1 MTELSETQIQNK
13 ILRWAKGYPY
23 KGRKLADYLVHVPN
37 GEKRSKRV
45 AAGLKHSGVKKGYPD
60 LVMDIAL
67 NGYHGLRI
75 ELKTE
80 TGGVVS
86 PEQNE
91 RLKMLNSEGY
101 LAVVCKGFD
110 EAIKTITDYM
120 GVSR

>member
-13 ILRWAKGYPY
+13 ILRWAKRYPY
-23 KGRKLADYLVHVPN
+23 KGNVLADYLVHVPN

-60 LVMDIAL
+60 LMMDIAL

-75 ELKTE
+75 ELKTKA
-80 TGGVVS
+80 GGVVS
-86 PEQNE
+86 PEQKE

-120 GVSR
+120 SGKR

>member
-13 ILRWAKGYPY
+13 VLRWAKGYPY
-23 KGRKLADYLVHVPN
+23 KGKSLADFIMHPAN

-60 LVMDIAL
+60 LVTDIAL

-75 ELKTE
+75 ELKVE
-80 TGGVVS
+80 SGGVVS

-120 GVSR
+120 GIK

>member
-13 ILRWAKGYPY
+13 ILRWAKGYLY
-23 KGRKLADYLVHVPN
+23 KGRPLADYLVHVPN

-67 NGYHGLRI
+67 GGYHGLRI

-80 TGGVVS
+80 SGGVVS
-86 PEQNE
+86 DDQKE
-91 RLKMLNSEGY
+91 RIKMLNSEGY

-110 EAIKTITDYM
+110 ETIAVIKNYM
-120 GVSR
+120 SDK